1 MARSIDFMREGRGGG
16 VGGEEGH
23 SRLTGQGKEAGDGG
37 AGVVEGESRRRQK
50 KIEAE
55 MKN

>member
-1 MARSIDFMREGRGGG
+1 MREGRGGG
-16 VGGEEGH
+16 GGGEEGH